1 MTKDSYVLVIIYI
14 INHYLNKKIKKL
26 KKFKKFKKL
35 KKFKKFKK
43 FKKLKKLKKLKIKKI
58 KKKKIFFYVF
68 ELYFFKLELLY
79 KFLF

>member
-35 KKFKKFKK
+35 KKFKK